1 MIWTMPTS
9 TQVKTMKKL
18 LLLSTALISSGVAMA
33 QEVGRVISATP
44 LMTQI
49 SVPRQVCTTETVAV
63 QQQKSGAGALIG
75 AIAGGAMGNAI
86 GGGSGKAA
94 ATMIGLMGGAI
105 VGDHIEGAPQT
116 QFQNV
121 QRCSVQNYVENRTV
135 AYNVVYE
142 FSGKQYSVQMPN
154 DPGPTLHL
162 QLSPVGVRQAP
173 QPPQVITT
181 YQAPIYVQPA
191 VVIVPQG
198 HRGDYH
204 HRYVSPRAMELELD
218 YGDDGRG
225 RRYWR

>member
-1 MIWTMPTS
+1 M
-9 TQVKTMKKL
+9 
-18 LLLSTALISSGVAMA
+18 
-33 QEVGRVISATP
+33 
-44 LMTQI
+44 
-49 SVPRQVCTTETVAV
+49 
-63 QQQKSGAGALIG
+63 G

-105 VGDHIEGAPQT
+105 LGDQIEGAPQS

-142 FSGKQYSVQMPN
+142 FSGKHYSVQMPN
-154 DPGPTLHL
+154 DPGPTLSL
-162 QLSPVGVRQAP
+162 QISPVGARPSRPA
-173 QPPQVITT
+173 PQVIAT
-181 YQAPIYVQPA
+181 YQQPVYVQPA
-191 VVIVPQG
+191 IVIAPQG

-204 HRYVSPRAMELELD
+204 RRHVSPREMELEVD
-218 YGDDGRG
+218 YGDEGRG

>member
-1 MIWTMPTS
+1 
-9 TQVKTMKKL
+9 MKKL
-18 LLLSTALISSGVAMA
+18 LLLSTAFISSGVAMA

-44 LMTQI
+44 LITQI

-105 VGDHIEGAPQT
+105 LGDQIEGAPQS

-121 QRCSVQNYVENRTV
+121 QRCSVQNYIENRTV

-162 QLSPVGVRQAP
+162 QISPVVSR
-173 QPPQVITT
+173 QPPPEVMAT
-181 YQAPIYVQPA
+181 YPSPIYVQPA
-191 VVIVPQG
+191 VVLVPQG
-198 HRGDYH
+198 HRGNYH
-204 HRYVSPRAMELELD
+204 RGYVSPRVMEFELD

>member
-1 MIWTMPTS
+1 
-9 TQVKTMKKL
+9 MKKL
-18 LLLSTALISSGVAMA
+18 LLLLTAFISSGVAMA

-44 LMTQI
+44 LITQI

-63 QQQKSGAGALIG
+63 QQQKSGAGALMG

-105 VGDHIEGAPQT
+105 LGDQIEGAPQS

-162 QLSPVGVRQAP
+162 QISPVASRQP
-173 QPPQVITT
+173 PPQVITI
-181 YQAPIYVQPA
+181 YQPPVYVQPA
-191 VVIVPQG
+191 VMLVPPG
-198 HRGDYH
+198 HRGNH
-204 HRYVSPRAMELELD
+204 HRGYVSPRVMEFEVD